1 MPRVLTRQELES
13 RSARLSDGSPVK
25 KIEQVKPI
33 VEETPLVAAPTI
45 DAKPIADVVDRFADA
60 MKQAVSTQLAA
71 IESMK
76 PSEPAKS
83 PTEWEFRVVRD
94 SKGRVETINARA
106 IS

>member
-13 RSARLSDGSPVK
+13 RQARFTDGSPVK
-25 KIEQVKPI
+25 KLELAKLPVK
-33 VEETPLVAAPTI
+33 EAPLVAAPTI
-45 DAKPIADVVDRFADA
+45 DAKPIAEVVDRFADA
-60 MKQAVSTQLAA
+60 MKQAVSSQLAA

-76 PSEPAKS
+76 PVESAKS

-94 SKGRVETINARA
+94 SKGRVEKIIAKA